1 LTIFRIIWFIFTIK
15 NSLLELLNT
24 DKELVNDL
32 QSGDTEAFDL
42 IYKKYSGKLYSFGL
56 KYLASTSEAEEL
68 VQSVFLKVWENRKTL
83 NKELSFNSYLF
94 TIAYHDICKHF
105 RKKSYQKQFMDET
118 LRENVQS
125 SNNTEEGLD
134 FKSVLIRV
142 EQILNTLPVKQKLI
156 FKKSRL
162 DGLSTKEIAKE
173 LNLSPGTVDN
183 YVSETLKYLKGK
195 IGNEDLMVVLFFS
208 LFVF

>member
-1 LTIFRIIWFIFTIK
+1 
-15 NSLLELLNT
+15 LELLNT
-24 DKELVNDL
+24 DKELVNNL

-83 NKELSFNSYLF
+83 KKELSFNSYLF
-94 TIAYHDICKHF
+94 TIAYNDICKHF
-105 RKKSYQKQFMDET
+105 RKKSYQKQFIDET

-134 FKSVLIRV
+134 FKSVLHRV
-142 EQILNTLPVKQKLI
+142 EQIIDTLPVKQKLI

-173 LNLSPGTVDN
+173 LNL
-183 YVSETLKYLKGK
+183 
-195 IGNEDLMVVLFFS
+195 
-208 LFVF
+208 